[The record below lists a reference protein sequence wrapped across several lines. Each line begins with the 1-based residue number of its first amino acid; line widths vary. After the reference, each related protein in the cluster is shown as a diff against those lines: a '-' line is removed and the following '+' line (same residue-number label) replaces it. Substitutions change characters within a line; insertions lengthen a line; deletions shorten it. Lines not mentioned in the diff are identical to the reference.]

1 MENPLAGGD
10 RKVPFQR
17 NECKLMSVLRTDTS
31 LKGGRAMK
39 LGAYLFA
46 FLIILGILNA
56 LVTIGIFKSLS
67 DDEPEEVKKEAVS
80 SGK

>member
-1 MENPLAGGD
+1 
-10 RKVPFQR
+10 
-17 NECKLMSVLRTDTS
+17 
-31 LKGGRAMK
+31 MK